1 MTLYEGMK
9 RMECLMH
16 IICGSKCGHCEHH
29 VGVEGLKMFEHFL
42 KNYFLLIKDP
52 YGRVN
57 MKRRTYIMF
66 LTEYTRAY
74 NI

>member
-1 MTLYEGMK
+1 
-9 RMECLMH
+9 
-16 IICGSKCGHCEHH
+16 
-29 VGVEGLKMFEHFL
+29 MFEHFL